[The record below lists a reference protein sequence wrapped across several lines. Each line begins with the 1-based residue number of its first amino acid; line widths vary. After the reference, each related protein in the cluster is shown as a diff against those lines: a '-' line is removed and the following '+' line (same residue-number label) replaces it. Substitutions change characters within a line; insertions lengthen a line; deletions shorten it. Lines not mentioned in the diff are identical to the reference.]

1 MTVIANVF
9 LQLQTVNN
17 LFATLS
23 KMPRFKASFDSQHVK
38 RPKYLQN
45 LHESA
50 IIMFFHHFHQSCFGK

>member
-1 MTVIANVF
+1 MTVIANLF

-38 RPKYLQN
+38 ASQVLAKSP
-45 LHESA
+45 
-50 IIMFFHHFHQSCFGK
+50 